1 MSNRITASIL
11 ALLACL
17 LAAGTVA
24 AFEPPKPITPR
35 LTLRYQKQGEK
46 EDVLVREAMVQAVRA
61 GVGRIYFSNVMLRGL
76 DVLDPYIRQHV
87 QTFIPRHEVLVS
99 EVRGGQRYVDVEIVV
114 DMEKLYQDLFEKQ
127 FLYRPALRPV
137 YYAALSETLNGE
149 PVASQFGRTYLIRK
163 LNDLPERR
171 FRFLWTDEV
180 DDPAVPVTKKQAVT
194 VENVPANADVSA
206 KLDEACREMQRHEVE
221 FFLTGA
227 IQTST
232 TRSVELYL
240 NTVPTHF
247 VETHARIQM
256 VRSDTGQ
263 VIRSVDIRKVSGNVD
278 LNKAMED
285 SVASAMDVAATQLFD
300 DFAGMWGKT
309 VQDKADVRILV
320 AGATADNLN
329 VLNVLL
335 NTLTPKAEIYT
346 RSTFDGVAVLNL
358 GWSGPMEKLVNL
370 LREARH
376 PEFKV
381 TQVGTNGL
389 LIELL

>member
-1 MSNRITASIL
+1 MTNRITASNL

-35 LTLRYQKQGEK
+35 LTLRYQKLGEK

-61 GVGRIYFSNVMLRGL
+61 GVGHIYFANVMLRGL
-76 DVLDPYIRQHV
+76 DILDPYIRQNV

-99 EVRGGQRYVDVEIVV
+99 EIRGGQRYVDVEIVV
-114 DMEKLYQDLFEKQ
+114 DMEKLYQDLHEKQ
-127 FLYRPALRPV
+127 FLYRPALRPI
-137 YYAALSETLNGE
+137 YYAAFSETLNGE

-163 LNDLPERR
+163 LNDQPERR
-171 FRFLWTDEV
+171 FRFLWTDDV
-180 DDPAVPVTKKQAVT
+180 DDPAVPVTKKQAVS
-194 VENVPANADVSA
+194 VENVPADADVSDRLA
-206 KLDEACREMQRHEVE
+206 EACRELQRHEVE
-221 FFLTGA
+221 FFLTGT

-232 TRSVELYL
+232 TRSVELFL
-240 NTVPTHF
+240 NTDPTHF

-263 VIRSVDIRKVSGNVD
+263 VIRSVNIRKVSGNVD

-285 SVASAMDVAATQLFD
+285 AVASAMDVAATQLFD

-309 VQDKADVRILV
+309 VQEKADVRILV
-320 AGATADNLN
+320 AGATADHLN
-329 VLNVLL
+329 VLHVLL

-346 RSTFDGVAVLNL
+346 RSSFDGVAVLNL
-358 GWSGPMEKLVNL
+358 GWNGPMEKLVNL

-381 TQVGTNGL
+381 TPVGTNGL
-389 LIELL
+389 LIELI

>member
-1 MSNRITASIL
+1 MTNRITASIL

-35 LTLRYQKQGEK
+35 LTLRYQKLGEK

-61 GVGRIYFSNVMLRGL
+61 GVGHIYFANVMLRGL
-76 DVLDPYIRQHV
+76 DILDPYIRQNV

-99 EVRGGQRYVDVEIVV
+99 EIRGGQRYVDVEIVV
-114 DMEKLYQDLFEKQ
+114 DMEKLYQDLHEKQ
-127 FLYRPALRPV
+127 FLYRPALRPI
-137 YYAALSETLNGE
+137 YYAAFSETLNGE

-163 LNDLPERR
+163 LNDQPERR
-171 FRFLWTDEV
+171 FRFLWTDDV
-180 DDPAVPVTKKQAVT
+180 DDPAVPVTKKQAVS
-194 VENVPANADVSA
+194 VENVPADADVSDRLA
-206 KLDEACREMQRHEVE
+206 EACRELQRHEVE
-221 FFLTGA
+221 FFLTGT

-232 TRSVELYL
+232 TRSVELFL
-240 NTVPTHF
+240 NTDPTHF

-263 VIRSVDIRKVSGNVD
+263 VIRSVNIRKVSGNVD

-285 SVASAMDVAATQLFD
+285 AVASAMDVAATQLFD

-309 VQDKADVRILV
+309 VQEKADVRILV
-320 AGATADNLN
+320 AGATADHLN
-329 VLNVLL
+329 VLHVLL

-346 RSTFDGVAVLNL
+346 RSSFDGVAVLNL
-358 GWSGPMEKLVNL
+358 GWNGPMEKLVNL

-381 TQVGTNGL
+381 TPVGTNGL
-389 LIELL
+389 LIELI

>member
-1 MSNRITASIL
+1 MSNRITASVL

-17 LAAGTVA
+17 LAAGSVA

-46 EDVLVREAMVQAVRA
+46 EEVLVREAMVQAVRA
-61 GVGRIYFSNVMLRGL
+61 GVGRIYFANVMLRGL
-76 DVLDPYIRQHV
+76 DILDPYIQKQV

-114 DMEKLYQDLFEKQ
+114 DMEKLYQDLYEKQ
-127 FLYRPALRPV
+127 FLYRPALRPI

-180 DDPAVPVTKKQAVT
+180 DDPSVPVTKKQAVS
-194 VENVPANADVSA
+194 VENVPAGADVSA
-206 KLDEACREMQRHEVE
+206 KLPEACRELQRHEVE

-240 NTVPTHF
+240 NTTPTHF
-247 VETHARIQM
+247 VETRARIQM

-300 DFAGMWGKT
+300 NFAGMWGKT

-320 AGATADNLN
+320 AGANADNLN
-329 VLNVLL
+329 ILNVLL

-346 RSTFDGVAVLNL
+346 RSSFDGVAVLNL
-358 GWSGPMEKLVNL
+358 GWNGPMEKLVNL